1 MHESSLIWKQDAM
14 GRVRVTAARRAE
26 VVAEFQRSGLS
37 GYRFARMAGV
47 RYSTLMGWVQRATQ
61 EGPDPSEGTHRV
73 KARPLKL
80 VEAVVDRA
88 VVKARPVVLE
98 LGGGVRMEL
107 TDRGQ
112 LVLAA
117 QLIQTLQRPC

>member
-1 MHESSLIWKQDAM
+1 MHESSLILKQDVM
-14 GRVRVTAARRAE
+14 GRVRVTAERRAE

-47 RYSTLMGWVQRATQ
+47 KYPTFMGWVQRAIQ

-88 VVKARPVVLE
+88 ATKARPVVLE
-98 LGGGVRMEL
+98 LGGGVRVEL
-107 TDRGQ
+107 TDRCQ

>member
-1 MHESSLIWKQDAM
+1 M
-14 GRVRVTAARRAE
+14 
-26 VVAEFQRSGLS
+26 
-37 GYRFARMAGV
+37 
-47 RYSTLMGWVQRATQ
+47 
-61 EGPDPSEGTHRV
+61 

-88 VVKARPVVLE
+88 GTKPRPVVLE

-107 TDRGQ
+107 TGSCQ

>member
-1 MHESSLIWKQDAM
+1 MM

-26 VVAEFQRSGLS
+26 VVAEFRRSGLS
-37 GYRFARMAGV
+37 GCRFARLSGV
-47 RYSTLMGWVQRATQ
+47 KYPTLMEWVQRATQ
-61 EGPDPSEGTHRV
+61 EGPAPSGGTHRV

-107 TDRGQ
+107 TDRSQ

-117 QLIQTLQRPC
+117 KLIQTLQRPC